1 MISVRLTGTAVEL
14 VGLRDVA
21 AAELDAL
28 SDLRSDG
35 GARVAARRDR
45 VEVGRARE
53 RVARV
58 VHDAV
63 EVVRLAER
71 VHLGRRQ
78 RVEVVLLP
86 CTRPPRQQPTTVT
99 EGCATLFHRRTR
111 ASYVYN
117 GCLAWYNVVLT
128 HRSTQV

>member
-1 MISVRLTGTAVEL
+1 LPRLTRTSVEL
-14 VGLRDVA
+14 VGLRDVSA
-21 AAELDAL
+21 TELDAL
-28 SDLRSDG
+28 ADLRTDG

-45 VEVGRARE
+45 VQVGGARE

-86 CTRPPRQQPTTVT
+86 CNDHPTQ
-99 EGCATLFHRRTR
+99 LRR
-111 ASYVYN
+111 
-117 GCLAWYNVVLT
+117 
-128 HRSTQV
+128 